1 METGNFCN
9 LIVLL
14 NHTKDYVISVMPQI
28 QQSNIKSHTFSA
40 SINDSQF
47 NYRILKMKDSVFIY
61 IGEEGNETFDEIGMA
76 MQTSKGEI
84 ISTTITGA
92 LLGCGSQELA
102 EKLTKKLKKQ
112 IYVSCNVPV
121 DGIVRPFIEKRL
133 NEEIKGSNELF

>member
-1 METGNFCN
+1 
-9 LIVLL
+9 
-14 NHTKDYVISVMPQI
+14 MPQI
-28 QQSNIKSHTFSA
+28 QQSNMKSHKFSA

-76 MQTSKGEI
+76 MQTSNGET

-102 EKLTKKLKKQ
+102 NKLAKKLKKQ

-121 DGIVRPFIEKRL
+121 DGIIRPFIEKRL